1 MAKTFRLF
9 GSVMK
14 SKWPIILRDIPV
26 VVLLPLYKPIC
37 ALSATLLFPFL
48 CFIKRLGAGTIFP
61 YADTVVWLNTAFN
74 FSFTVEQKT
83 IPYDWVLVL
92 LIFFLLNKFLIW
104 LAKRLTI
111 EKFEHQGEVFTI
123 KEIGASTSSFFGF
136 YLAFYF
142 VAFGLPID
150 SLGVDVVCYL
160 LLLALVYFS
169 NDFYFNPSLLID
181 NYRFYKVKTTQ
192 DVELCLISKIEY
204 RTAEAVNQRL
214 QPTKGKEENKSE
226 NKKKQQQ
233 EEKNKVEGQPNS
245 QFYRVADF
253 TIWEI
258 EK

>member
-1 MAKTFRLF
+1 
-9 GSVMK
+9 MK
-14 SKWPIILRDIPV
+14 FKWLIVLRDKVVPV
-26 VVLLPLYKPIC
+26 FLPLYKPIC

-48 CFIKRLGAGTIFP
+48 CFIKRLGVGSIYP
-61 YADTVVWLNTAFN
+61 YADTVVWLNTTFN
-74 FSFTVEQKT
+74 FSFSVEQKT
-83 IPYDWVLVL
+83 SLYDWGLVL
-92 LIFFLLNKFLIW
+92 LIFFLINKFLIW
-104 LAKRLTI
+104 LSKRLTI
-111 EKFEHQGEVFTI
+111 EKFEHQGEGFTI

-142 VAFGLPID
+142 VAFGLPTD

-192 DVELCLISKIEY
+192 DVELCLISKVEY

-214 QPTKGKEENKSE
+214 QPIKDKEKNKLENDR
-226 NKKKQQQ
+226 KQE
-233 EEKNKVEGQPNS
+233 EEKNKDLEQPNP